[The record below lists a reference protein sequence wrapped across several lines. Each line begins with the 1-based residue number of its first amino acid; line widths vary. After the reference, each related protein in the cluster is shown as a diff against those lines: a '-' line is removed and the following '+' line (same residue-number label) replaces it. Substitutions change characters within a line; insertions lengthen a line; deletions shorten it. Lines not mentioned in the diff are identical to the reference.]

1 MDWASLGHT
10 VCIAVI
16 VILSCGTIASLSRNP
31 HWMIRGWDF
40 PRVQI
45 VVVVMLALSG
55 FVLTYPAKAF
65 ALDRFGGLDWSIV
78 TLALTLTAWHSAQ
91 MAAYTPLGTKQVLDA
106 PDEADHAV
114 GIRIVVSNVEMENES
129 HATWM
134 QTMRDE
140 HPDVIVAI
148 EVNERWVQSIRLLRD
163 EYEYEVSYPQGNWY
177 GMLVLSHF
185 PLTDTDIRFLV
196 QDDIPSIHTTLELPG
211 GQPLRLIAVHPR
223 PPEPLRNNDAKPRN
237 AELVLIAK
245 ALDHNQPTIVC
256 GDLNDVAWSPTTR
269 LFLRLS
275 GLLDP
280 RRGRGF
286 FNTFHADHA
295 WFLFPLDHVFHSQH
309 FKVRS
314 IKRLSHV
321 GSDHFPMMIDL
332 HYARELMTEQSPIP
346 PQEGDEE
353 LARDMVQEAAEEEV
367 FADDAMESEPI
378 DEQATGLAPLRRANP
393 KPNTGPK
400 RADEAQHQRH
410 LRSPYQ

>member
-1 MDWASLGHT
+1 MDWASLGHMI
-10 VCIAVI
+10 CIAAI
-16 VILSCGTIASLSRNP
+16 VILSCGTIASLLRNP

-45 VVVVMLALSG
+45 VVAVMLALSG
-55 FVLTYPAKAF
+55 FVLTHPAKVF
-65 ALDRFGGLDWSIV
+65 ALDHFGGLDWSIV
-78 TLALTLTAWHSAQ
+78 TLALTLIAWHSAQ

-106 PDEADHAV
+106 PAEADSSV

-129 HATWM
+129 HAIWM
-134 QTMRDE
+134 KTMRDE
-140 HPDVIVAI
+140 QPDVIVAV
-148 EVNERWVQSIRLLRD
+148 EVNERWLQKTQLLRD
-163 EYEYEVSYPQGNWY
+163 EYEYEISYPQENWY
-177 GMLVLSHF
+177 GVLVLSQF
-185 PLTDTDIRFLV
+185 RLTDTDIRFLV
-196 QDDIPSIHTTLELPG
+196 QDDIPSIHTTLELPC

-245 ALDHNQPTIVC
+245 ALDRHLPTIVC

-295 WFLFPLDHVFHSQH
+295 WFRFPLDHVFHSQH

-314 IKRLSHV
+314 ITRLAHV

-332 HYARELMTEQSPIP
+332 HYAMDLPTEQSPIP

-353 LARDMVQEAAEEEV
+353 LAGEMVQEAEEEE
-367 FADDAMESEPI
+367 AAANEATASEPT
-378 DEQATGLAPLRRANP
+378 EGQATVTRSVEASAPKAH
-393 KPNTGPK
+393 
-400 RADEAQHQRH
+400 HQSEEDR
-410 LRSPYQ
+410 

>member
-1 MDWASLGHT
+1 MDWAMVGHT

-31 HWMIRGWDF
+31 HWMIRSWDF

-45 VVVVMLALSG
+45 VVVVLLALVG
-55 FVLTYPAKAF
+55 FVLTHPAKTLAVERF
-65 ALDRFGGLDWSIV
+65 AGFDWSIV

-106 PDEADHAV
+106 PAEADLSI
-114 GIRIVVSNVEMENES
+114 GIRVVVSNVEMENETYE
-129 HATWM
+129 TWM
-134 QTMRDE
+134 KTIRDE

-148 EVNERWVQSIRLLRD
+148 EVNESWLQNTKLLRD
-163 EYEYEVSYPQGNWY
+163 EYEYEISYPQDNWY
-177 GMLVLSHF
+177 GMLVLSQF
-185 PLTDTDIRFLV
+185 RLTSTDIRFLV
-196 QDDIPSIHTTLELPG
+196 QDDVPSIHTTLELPC

-223 PPEPLRNNDAKPRN
+223 PPEPIRNNDAKPRN

-245 ALDHNQPTIVC
+245 SLDHNQPTIVC

-295 WFLFPLDHVFHSQH
+295 WLRFPLDHVFHSQH

-314 IKRLSHV
+314 ISRLSHV

-332 HYARELMTEQSPIP
+332 HFSGEASIEQSPIP
-346 PQEGDEE
+346 PQEGDEKV
-353 LARDMVQEAAEEEV
+353 AGDMVQEAAEEE
-367 FADDAMESEPI
+367 AAGSEATEGDAK
-378 DEQATGLAPLRRANP
+378 T
-393 KPNTGPK
+393 
-400 RADEAQHQRH
+400 RH
-410 LRSPYQ
+410 